1 LQPADFIGELLG
13 LHRHAEEM
21 LRLGRTGGDDVRQE
35 RPFARQ
41 FLGFDF
47 AKPNLQQQI
56 AHGLDAIDA
65 CSRWR
70 TRRPKITTCL
80 NCVSTAR

>member
-35 RPFARQ
+35 RPIARQ

-56 AHGLDAIDA
+56 AHGLDAI
-65 CSRWR
+65 
-70 TRRPKITTCL
+70 RRQLALAHPGRR
-80 NCVSTAR
+80 SPPA